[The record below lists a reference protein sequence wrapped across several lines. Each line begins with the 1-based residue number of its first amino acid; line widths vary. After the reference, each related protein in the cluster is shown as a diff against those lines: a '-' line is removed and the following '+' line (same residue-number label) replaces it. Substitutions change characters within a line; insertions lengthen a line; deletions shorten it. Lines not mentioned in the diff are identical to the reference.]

1 MTLIIG
7 FPIGYLKINY
17 HLKVLI
23 LIMTNFYLSYRCDNV
38 KMLMILVLGTS
49 LRRTYYNLMEFKK
62 VH

>member
-1 MTLIIG
+1 
-7 FPIGYLKINY
+7 
-17 HLKVLI
+17 
-23 LIMTNFYLSYRCDNV
+23 MTNFYLSYRCDNV